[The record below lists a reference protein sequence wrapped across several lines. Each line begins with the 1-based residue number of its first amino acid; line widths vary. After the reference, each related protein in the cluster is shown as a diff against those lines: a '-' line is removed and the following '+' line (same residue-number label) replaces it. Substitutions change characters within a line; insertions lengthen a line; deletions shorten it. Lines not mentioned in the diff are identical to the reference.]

1 MNKTLLVYTCTFT
14 RWRRAND
21 ATKIKVTEKAYG
33 MLFFGIFGL
42 TFSDLILRWNLIN
55 FQLESLSVFFASL
68 GNVFAEGI
76 LVFRTKGNF
85 TLKTKALFIGPKLPV
100 LISGNF

>member
-1 MNKTLLVYTCTFT
+1 
-14 RWRRAND
+14 
-21 ATKIKVTEKAYG
+21 

-55 FQLESLSVFFASL
+55 FQLESLSVFFASS

-85 TLKTKALFIGPKLPV
+85 TLKTKALFIGPELPV

>member
-1 MNKTLLVYTCTFT
+1 
-14 RWRRAND
+14 
-21 ATKIKVTEKAYG
+21 

-55 FQLESLSVFFASL
+55 FQLESLSVFFASS

-85 TLKTKALFIGPKLPV
+85 YIKNKGAFHWTQTSSSQFRKFLSDKWNA
-100 LISGNF
+100 ISGIVGEEENLTS